1 MTVEYEKQGNVAIIT
16 INRPGARNAVN
27 SEVAQ
32 GIEAAID
39 QMEADDEV
47 WVGILTGAQTEKGYI
62 FCAGADLKQ
71 MAVDPGGMTTAK
83 GGFGG
88 FVMRERTKP
97 VIAAVDGPALAG
109 GTEMVLAADL
119 VVASKTAKFG
129 IPEVKRNLVAAAGG
143 LFRLPR
149 KIPRNVAMELALTG
163 SLDFSAERAYHF
175 GWVNRLCEEGQALE
189 TAKALAAEIAENAPL
204 AVRESRKIVIECTD
218 QPDEIGWQMSNEG
231 IAKMFA
237 TEDLMEGLTAFAE
250 KRPPQ
255 WKGR

>member
-88 FVMRERTKP
+88 FV
-97 VIAAVDGPALAG
+97 G
-109 GTEMVLAADL
+109 G
-119 VVASKTAKFG
+119 FG
-129 IPEVKRNLVAAAGG
+129 ELDEARFAAAAGVDLSLHDGEGHG
-143 LFRLPR
+143 LACGDGL
-149 KIPRNVAMELALTG
+149 
-163 SLDFSAERAYHF
+163 
-175 GWVNRLCEEGQALE
+175 
-189 TAKALAAEIAENAPL
+189 
-204 AVRESRKIVIECTD
+204 
-218 QPDEIGWQMSNEG
+218 
-231 IAKMFA
+231 
-237 TEDLMEGLTAFAE
+237 EGLSRVFDGGDHLARGNGDAE
-250 KRPPQ
+250 GGEQVTRLVFVDLH
-255 WKGR
+255 GAGG